1 MDMYDEMMLA
11 VLVIDDAG
19 EESDEEEEEDES
31 EFGYDSG
38 GVAYTEEDARS
49 SYEDSEYHESREEE

>member
-19 EESDEEEEEDES
+19 EESDEEEDEES

-38 GVAYTEEDARS
+38 GIAYTEEDARS
-49 SYEDSEYHESREEE
+49 SYEDSEYHAMREE